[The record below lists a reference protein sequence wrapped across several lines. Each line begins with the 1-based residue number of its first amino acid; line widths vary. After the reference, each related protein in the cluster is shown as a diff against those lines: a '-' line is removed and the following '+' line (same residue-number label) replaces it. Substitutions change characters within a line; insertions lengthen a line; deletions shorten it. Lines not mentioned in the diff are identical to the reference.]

1 MHTVYDMFKQYL
13 IVLGFTVKMHILQIT
28 IFFKRRA
35 AYTKGCYSQNMVRY
49 LGKNTLCIQKNDVPL
64 SRTYFTCLH
73 IPCVLHLRKHNK
85 NAYCEKGI
93 ACARGFIFDIEAD

>member
-1 MHTVYDMFKQYL
+1 
-13 IVLGFTVKMHILQIT
+13 MHILQIT